1 MSFKHSFLTL
11 LFVITLSIGYAFY
24 HSAAFPDPTWP
35 LDKGERVTLSPGT
48 TLTQTFTSNR
58 DHLRRIEI
66 LFGKFTLQEED
77 RLTIEL
83 RDGTCS
89 ASLAETT
96 LPRRAFDSE
105 HTYSFVFDQIPDS
118 RNQTYCLALLFESN
132 RQIEKTKA
140 PRLFTDLSAQAPPYA
155 ITEKDTVTPGNSPI
169 AIRPGYVNASFVATL
184 DELVDRI
191 SQYKPAF
198 LKDGI
203 LIVLAI
209 FGLGLTFMVP
219 ILLAHEKRVLEEE
232 QKK

>member
-1 MSFKHSFLTL
+1 MSFQRLSHALIILIAVNLSLSFLHIL
-11 LFVITLSIGYAFY
+11 
-24 HSAAFPDPTWP
+24 AFPDPTWS
-35 LDKGERVTLSPGT
+35 LSKGERVNLPPHAS
-48 TLTQTFTSNR
+48 LTQTFTANR
-58 DHLRRIEI
+58 TNLRRVEI

-77 RLTIEL
+77 WLTLEL
-83 RDGTCS
+83 RDGACS
-89 ASLAETT
+89 TLLAQTKFA
-96 LPRRAFDSE
+96 RRSFDSE
-105 HTYSFVFDQIPDS
+105 HTYAFVFDRIPDS
-118 RNQTYCLALLFESN
+118 RDQTYCLTILFTSD
-132 RQIEKTKA
+132 RSVEKTKA

-155 ITEKDTVTPGNSPI
+155 ITEKDSVTPGNSPI